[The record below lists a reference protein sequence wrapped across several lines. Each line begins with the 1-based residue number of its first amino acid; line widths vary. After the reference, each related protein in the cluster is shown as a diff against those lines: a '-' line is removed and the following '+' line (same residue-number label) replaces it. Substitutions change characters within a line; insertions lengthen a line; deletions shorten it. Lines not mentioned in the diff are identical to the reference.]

1 MTRPRSAGYGL
12 GMQVTVTIRGRQ
24 YTVRGEESVEDV
36 EAVAR
41 DLDSRLE
48 DVAGR
53 TRTFDEYTVA
63 LLTALN
69 LASELR
75 RLRKQVITQLDE
87 LDRDAA
93 SLTALL
99 EASLPNETEGTKT
112 EEA

>member
-1 MTRPRSAGYGL
+1 
-12 GMQVTVTIRGRQ
+12 MQVTVTIRGRQ
-24 YTVRGEESVEDV
+24 YTVRGDESTDDV

-41 DLDSRLE
+41 DLDLRLE
-48 DVAGR
+48 EVAGR

-75 RLRKQVITQLDE
+75 RLRKMVIGRLDE

-93 SLTALL
+93 SLGAML
-99 EASLPNETEGTKT
+99 EATLPDDG
-112 EEA
+112 ADG

>member
-1 MTRPRSAGYGL
+1 MH
-12 GMQVTVTIRGRQ
+12 VTVTIRGRQ
-24 YTVRGEESVEDV
+24 YTVKGEGSSDDV

-41 DLDSRLE
+41 DLDTRLE
-48 DVAGR
+48 EVAGR

-75 RLRKQVITQLDE
+75 RLRKTVVARLGE

-93 SLTALL
+93 SLSAMI
-99 EASLPNETEGTKT
+99 ESIIPEPEDG
-112 EEA
+112 

>member
-1 MTRPRSAGYGL
+1 
-12 GMQVTVTIRGRQ
+12 MQVTVTIRGRQ
-24 YTVRGEESVEDV
+24 YTVRGDESTDDV

-41 DLDSRLE
+41 DLDHRLE
-48 DVAGR
+48 EVAGR

-75 RLRKQVITQLDE
+75 RLRKMVITRLDE

-93 SLTALL
+93 SLGAML
-99 EASLPNETEGTKT
+99 EATLPDDGSDG
-112 EEA
+112 

>member
-1 MTRPRSAGYGL
+1 
-12 GMQVTVTIRGRQ
+12 MQVTVTIRGRQ
-24 YTVRGEESVEDV
+24 YTVRGEEDADDV

-41 DLDSRLE
+41 DLDTRLE
-48 DVAGR
+48 EVAGR

-75 RLRKQVITQLDE
+75 RLRKQMITQLDE

-93 SLTALL
+93 SLSALL
-99 EASLPNETEGTKT
+99 EATLPEDEGDPS
-112 EEA
+112 